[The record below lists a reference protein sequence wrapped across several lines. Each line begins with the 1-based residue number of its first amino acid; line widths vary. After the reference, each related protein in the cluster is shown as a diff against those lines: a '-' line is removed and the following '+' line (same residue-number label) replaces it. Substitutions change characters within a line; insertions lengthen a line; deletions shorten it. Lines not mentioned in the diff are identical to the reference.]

1 MSETINNTPNTE
13 ALISRKEL
21 SARLDVSQSTTRR
34 LEKDNVIQGIKI
46 GGQVRYQWNEVL
58 GALKTRGG
66 KK

>member
-1 MSETINNTPNTE
+1 MSENNNNTPNE
-13 ALISRKEL
+13 ALISRREL
-21 SARLDVSQSTTRR
+21 SERLDVSQSTTRR
-34 LEKDNVIQGIKI
+34 LERENVIQGIKV